1 MKASR
6 ATAPFSPFTFC
17 CLRRALGLRDICSK
31 AKETIVDIDAKG
43 KGRFTVDTDVQKGR

>member
-17 CLRRALGLRDICSK
+17 CLRRALGLHDICSR
-31 AKETIVDIDAKG
+31 AKETIVDIDAKE
-43 KGRFTVDTDVQKGR
+43 KGRSRVATDVQKGQ